1 MSSSDITKLKT
12 YAGIINDILYN
23 SNSDQTACPPNLQQ
37 ILKNGNSSG
46 GLSINATGG
55 TIICSQLNTNTI
67 NPLQPTINQKI
78 YINGNLDVSG
88 NLDLS
93 VGKYINYDGEIDIRQ
108 KNISNIYTLNNNV
121 YIDGSNIN
129 LNVFGSGKILSNTTI
144 TTNGFIKYGGTNL
157 QYLMADGSVT
167 SFSGNNGNSNIFLY
181 KNVTTNLSPPPGN
194 GGIKYNNAVQDNAT
208 IIYISHLTRDA
219 IDIDVFLSQINII
232 SVLYIQ
238 DQTDSDN
245 FIYYDVSGTPILM
258 PNNYISVPVFKTL
271 SGGTGATSFG
281 SDTNIILSVLTNQL
295 EVNNR
300 ITILEQKTQNQTAII
315 NSTTFSGSITADTII
330 KNGGT
335 STQFLKANGT
345 VSQVE
350 NHIIF
355 NASSISTPSANTYY
369 FGSLNENPPSL
380 TPNVPRVQFISP
392 YSGTISICNIQS
404 YMTVGGN
411 NGNIIFSIRNDST
424 ATVSQINATNFNFSA
439 PAIQSY
445 TLATPLTVTK
455 GNLLSIQF
463 VSGNQVNLSGLQLQ
477 VTAIITVN

>member
-12 YAGIINDILYN
+12 YAAIINDILYN

-46 GLSINATGG
+46 GLNINATGG
-55 TIICSQLNTNTI
+55 AVICSQLNTNTI
-67 NPLQPTINQKI
+67 KPIQPTVDPKI
-78 YINGNLDVSG
+78 YIDG
-88 NLDLS
+88 NLDLYS
-93 VGKYINYDGEIDIRQ
+93 GKIINYQGEIDIRQ
-108 KNISNIYTLNNNV
+108 HNIRNIYTSSGDV

-144 TTNGFIKYGGTNL
+144 TTNAFIKSGGTNL

-167 SFSGNNGNSNIFLY
+167 SFSGNNGNSNIYLY
-181 KNVTTNLSPPPGN
+181 NSINTITTPPPSSGR
-194 GGIKYNNAVQDNAT
+194 IIFNNSVQDNAT
-208 IIYISHLTRDA
+208 LVYISNITRDS
-219 IDIDVFLSQINII
+219 IDIEVFLSQINQI

-238 DQTDSDN
+238 DQTNSNN
-245 FIYYDVSGTPILM
+245 FIYYDVSGTPTLT
-258 PNNYISVPVFKTL
+258 PNNYITVPVVKTL
-271 SGGTGATSFG
+271 SGGSGSTAFG
-281 SDTNIILSVLTNQL
+281 DNLNIIFSILTNQL

-300 ITILEQKTQNQTAII
+300 ISTLEQKTQNQTAIV
-315 NSTTFSGSITADTII
+315 NSTTFAGSITADTII
-330 KNGGT
+330 KNGGIT
-335 STQFLKANGT
+335 SQFLRADGS

-392 YSGTISICNIQS
+392 YSGTISVCNIQS

-439 PAIQSY
+439 PSIQSF

-463 VSGNQVNLSGLQLQ
+463 VTGNQVNLSGLQLQ
-477 VTAIITVN
+477 VTAIVTLS